1 MHILR
6 GDLKV
11 KTKIG
16 DPGILNTEILGLKTE
31 ATEKF

>member
-16 DPGILNTEILGLKTE
+16 DPGILNTEMGLKTE